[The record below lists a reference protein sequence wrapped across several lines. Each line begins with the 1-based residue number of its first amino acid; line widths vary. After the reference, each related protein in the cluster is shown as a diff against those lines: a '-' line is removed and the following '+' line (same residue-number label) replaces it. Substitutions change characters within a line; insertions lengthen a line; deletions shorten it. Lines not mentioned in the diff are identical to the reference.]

1 MSGEHP
7 SARGE
12 DRPAQRDQRRV
23 IAVVSV
29 LIVALVFALAN
40 FDKVKV
46 HWIVT
51 TSSTPLIVVIVLSFL
66 LGVAADRIAVRR
78 ARKRSS

>member
-1 MSGEHP
+1 MSAEHP
-7 SARGE
+7 SGRGTAQ
-12 DRPAQRDQRRV
+12 PAQGDHRRQ
-23 IAVVSV
+23 IAVVAV
-29 LIVALVFALAN
+29 LVVALVFALAN

-78 ARKRSS
+78 ARKKGG

>member
-1 MSGEHP
+1 MSAEHP
-7 SARGE
+7 SGRRG
-12 DRPAQRDQRRV
+12 DRPAQRDQRRQ
-23 IAVVSV
+23 IAVVAV
-29 LIVALVFALAN
+29 LVVALVFALVN

-78 ARKRSS
+78 ARRKGG